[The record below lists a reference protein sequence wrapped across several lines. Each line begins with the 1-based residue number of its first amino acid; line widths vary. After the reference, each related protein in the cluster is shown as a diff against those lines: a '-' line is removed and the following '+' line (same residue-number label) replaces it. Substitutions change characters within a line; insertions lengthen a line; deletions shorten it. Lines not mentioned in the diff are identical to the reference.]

1 MGANN
6 VLSSTTDIFNNFLRG
21 YRNHTNAYIAT
32 LLLEAISGAKASST
46 LHHIVSNHVQ
56 VEDAKMD
63 KVLPSVTSNHNS
75 VHNLDVERATTI
87 KASRFPRHKQLKRKN
102 PQEKKKKNMQ
112 KLMFSHV
119 EIRHYP
125 TVIGDHPYCRVG
137 CPISFG
143 WDYTKTAKNNDKQ
156 QPELFSVDEYEASRS
171 PQRYRSRE
179 ELRISREERR
189 HLLLTRYTDQELRH
203 AERKHQRSL
212 LYSGKNMQ
220 SQRKNLN
227 AFFQETE
234 VHQNKICC
242 SEQ

>member
-1 MGANN
+1 MGANK
-6 VLSSTTDIFNNFLRG
+6 VLSNFLRG

-46 LHHIVSNHVQ
+46 LHHIASNYVQ
-56 VEDAKMD
+56 GEDAKKD
-63 KVLPSVTSNHNS
+63 KVVHSGSRSHNIFNS
-75 VHNLDVERATTI
+75 LDVERATAI
-87 KASRFPRHKQLKRKN
+87 EASRFPRHQQLKKKSPQKEKRKN
-102 PQEKKKKNMQ
+102 TQ

-119 EIRHYP
+119 EIRRYP
-125 TVIGDHPYCRVG
+125 TIIGDHPFCRVG

-143 WDYTKTAKNNDKQ
+143 WDHTKTANNDKQ
-156 QPELFSVDEYEASRS
+156 QPELFSVDEYETSRS

-189 HLLLTRYTDQELRH
+189 QLLLTRYTDQELRH

-212 LYSGKNMQ
+212 LYSGKNSQ
-220 SQRKNLN
+220 SQRENLD
-227 AFFQETE
+227 AFFQEAE
-234 VHQNKICC
+234 AHHHIISC